1 MTATRRRGCGDRLNS
16 LHCTARLLM
25 IMLVTIRFFCG
36 NGGSTT
42 SISLNASAAA
52 APMWRPHP
60 LLPGLV
66 APSARAPSQP
76 PHHCKGTNYLYPRMS
91 SRCSTWSTHLEF
103 FHESLKTW
111 ASGRSIYLRL
121 VRFFLLKIQCP
132 ECSELVIWLV
142 QLRLTRSEAWP
153 QAAQA
158 GNMLR

>member
-1 MTATRRRGCGDRLNS
+1 
-16 LHCTARLLM
+16 
-25 IMLVTIRFFCG
+25 
-36 NGGSTT
+36 
-42 SISLNASAAA
+42 
-52 APMWRPHP
+52 
-60 LLPGLV
+60 
-66 APSARAPSQP
+66 
-76 PHHCKGTNYLYPRMS
+76 MS